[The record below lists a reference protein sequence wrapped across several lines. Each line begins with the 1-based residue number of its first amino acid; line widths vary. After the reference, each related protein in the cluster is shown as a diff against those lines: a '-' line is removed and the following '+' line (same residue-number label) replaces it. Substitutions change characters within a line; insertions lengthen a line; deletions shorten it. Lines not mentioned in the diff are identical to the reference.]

1 MTERTHD
8 EDLLVPLDDGAPPPA
23 RHTDDGGAPSR
34 ATTVVWGVLLLAM
47 GALATLVGLGVAFDP
62 VLALVGVLVLAAVG
76 LLVSALRPPRR

>member
-8 EDLLVPLDDGAPPPA
+8 EDLLVQLDDGAPPPA
-23 RHTDDGGAPSR
+23 RHTDDGGASSR

-76 LLVSALRPPRR
+76 LLLSALRPPRR